1 MTDYN
6 SSHTG
11 SDIDQAVSKTTNI
24 DNTSDADKPVST
36 ATQVELDK
44 KASAANGLE
53 DLAVAM
59 TADIPNKTLTLTQDY
74 DLTMNGNAIMQSHT
88 PNFDM
93 VIGAGGIG
101 AAINIFSEHG
111 HIVGAYTYN
120 VAQGMMILSLS
131 NATTGGSECQLSLS
145 PDGSVGM
152 AFCTVAN
159 ITDPKDITTKEYVDG
174 TLARKLD
181 NSVAKFIPQVAPVT
195 PVEGDV
201 WYDSDKKALTIKPD
215 VDMQQNVGQE
225 VVARVVN
232 NTGSPMLNGKP
243 VYASGVSSSGVPEVS
258 LAKADSFATSDVIGV
273 TTHEIAN
280 GAEGFITK
288 FGTLGGNF
296 IGIAEDATVYLS
308 NVTAGE
314 FVTVAPDIATK
325 VGKVLV
331 TGAAGLLDVRITSN
345 MAMPTIVGAL
355 SSGTAGSY
363 IDATYTTVTN
373 YSPDYSVG
381 VPVNGTLGQ
390 ITVPTVGLYR
400 LNINFNIS
408 FTDTGNHTAVVDLQL
423 WNVTQAS
430 EALVISSSLAKNSE
444 GCALSPTFVY
454 DVLVAGDVFELRV
467 KSTGDTL
474 DNVVYQLVTFDLE
487 SVHLRA

>member
-1 MTDYN
+1 MVDYN

-11 SDIDQAVSKTTNI
+11 AEIDAAVDALPSKLNDT
-24 DNTSDADKPVST
+24 
-36 ATQVELDK
+36 
-44 KASAANGLE
+44 
-53 DLAVAM
+53 
-59 TADIPNKTLTLTQDY
+59 
-74 DLTMNGNAIMQSHT
+74 
-88 PNFDM
+88 
-93 VIGAGGIG
+93 
-101 AAINIFSEHG
+101 
-111 HIVGAYTYN
+111 
-120 VAQGMMILSLS
+120 
-131 NATTGGSECQLSLS
+131 
-145 PDGSVGM
+145 
-152 AFCTVAN
+152 
-159 ITDPKDITTKEYVDG
+159 
-174 TLARKLD
+174 
-181 NSVAKFIPQVAPVT
+181 VAKFIPQVAPAT

-201 WYDSDKKALTIKPD
+201 WYDSEKKALTVKPD
-215 VDMQQNVGQE
+215 VDMQQNIGQE
-225 VVARVVN
+225 IVARVVN
-232 NTGSPMLNGKP
+232 NTGSPILNGKP
-243 VYASGVSSSGVPEVS
+243 VYASGTSGGIPTIA

-280 GAEGFITK
+280 GAEGFVTK
-288 FGTLGGNF
+288 FGTLGGDF
-296 IGIAEDATVYLS
+296 TGIAEDATVYLS
-308 NVTAGE
+308 SVTAGE

-325 VGKVLV
+325 IGQVLV
-331 TGAAGLLDVRITSN
+331 TGAAGLLDVRIASN

-363 IDATYTTVTN
+363 IDATYTTITN

-390 ITVPTVGLYR
+390 ITIPTVGLYR

-408 FTDTGNHTAVVDLQL
+408 FTDTGNNTAVVDLQL
-423 WNVTQAS
+423 WNVTQTS